1 MWRWLAFAVVLVAP
15 LGGCAPIAACFA
27 APACTAV
34 LGAGLGY
41 AASVNNLGTVLIG
54 AVVGKRAPAPPAPE
68 AAKP

>member
-1 MWRWLAFAVVLVAP
+1 MRKLLLAIALAP
-15 LGGCAPIAACFA
+15 LLSGCAAIAGCFA

-54 AVVGKRAPAPPAPE
+54 SIVGKSVPPPAP
-68 AAKP
+68 AKTL